1 MPRLDRKNQT
11 GVAIGGTSR
20 LFTRAIP
27 LGTSLWQTAFV
38 IESLLESVDDCGSI
52 LTHVHGYSA
61 SLSIAEMTVKVLV
74 KISRDGRS
82 ALYPR
87 TAYLRAALHLT
98 GPGNSKGTRGEHG
111 FCRVKA
117 THLRYMGL
125 SKMLALGRYPSLSV
139 RNSCVIVA

>member
-61 SLSIAEMTVKVLV
+61 SLSIAEMTKNG
-74 KISRDGRS
+74 ISTCSFASYWSRQFEGH
-82 ALYPR
+82 AW
-87 TAYLRAALHLT
+87 
-98 GPGNSKGTRGEHG
+98 GTRLLP
-111 FCRVKA
+111 CK
-117 THLRYMGL
+117 
-125 SKMLALGRYPSLSV
+125 SDPLAIYGSFEDVGIGKVSLTE
-139 RNSCVIVA
+139 R